1 MAEGENDTRG
11 VLIRPSPLLVVD
23 DQLSLSILSLSDA
36 REIFKLVDENRI
48 YLRKTLP
55 WLDEVNSLD
64 EQISYISHCISDYEL
79 YKGIMYSVSSD
90 GDIIGTIGLNSIDYE
105 NRSCGV
111 GYWVSE
117 EFAGKG
123 IATRCCSRLIDHCFN
138 DLNLH
143 RFVLEA
149 AIENIASCRVA
160 EKLGLR
166 LEGVIK
172 DREWLYDRF
181 LDANLYAVTKP
192 EWDSS
197 KSP

>member
-1 MAEGENDTRG
+1 MAEGENDTGG
-11 VLIRPSPLLVVD
+11 VPIRPSPLLVVD

-197 KSP
+197 KSH

>member
-1 MAEGENDTRG
+1 VAEGENDTRG

-192 EWDSS
+192 EWVSS

>member
-1 MAEGENDTRG
+1 MDEGENDVGDGLT
-11 VLIRPSPLLVVD
+11 RPSSLLTVD
-23 DQLSLSILSLSDA
+23 NQLSLSIISLSDA
-36 REIFKLVDENRI
+36 REIFKVVDENRI

-79 YKGIMYSVSSD
+79 HKGIMYSILFD
-90 GDIIGTIGLNSIDYE
+90 GDIIGTMGLNSIDYD
-105 NRSCGV
+105 NRSCAV
-111 GYWVSE
+111 GYCVSE

-123 IATRCCSRLIDHCFN
+123 IATRCCSRLIDHCFD

-149 AIENIASCRVA
+149 SVENIASCRVA

-166 LEGVIK
+166 LEGVTK

-192 EWDSS
+192 EWGN
-197 KSP
+197 

>member
-90 GDIIGTIGLNSIDYE
+90 GDIIGTIGLNLIDYE

-192 EWDSS
+192 EWVSS

>member
-1 MAEGENDTRG
+1 
-11 VLIRPSPLLVVD
+11 
-23 DQLSLSILSLSDA
+23 
-36 REIFKLVDENRI
+36 
-48 YLRKTLP
+48 
-55 WLDEVNSLD
+55 
-64 EQISYISHCISDYEL
+64 
-79 YKGIMYSVSSD
+79 MYSVSSD

-181 LDANLYAVTKP
+181 LDANLYAITKP
-192 EWDSS
+192 EWVSS

>member
-90 GDIIGTIGLNSIDYE
+90 GDIIGTIALNSIDYE

>member
-64 EQISYISHCISDYEL
+64 EQISHISHCISDYEL

-192 EWDSS
+192 EWVSS

>member
-1 MAEGENDTRG
+1 MDEGENDVGDGLT
-11 VLIRPSPLLVVD
+11 IPSSLLTVD
-23 DQLSLSILSLSDA
+23 NQLSLSIISLSDA
-36 REIFKLVDENRI
+36 REIFKVVDENRI

-79 YKGIMYSVSSD
+79 HKGIMYSILFD
-90 GDIIGTIGLNSIDYE
+90 GDIIGTMGLNSIDYE
-105 NRSCGV
+105 NRSCAV

-123 IATRCCSRLIDHCFN
+123 IATRCCSRLIDHCFD

-149 AIENIASCRVA
+149 SIENIASCRVA

-166 LEGVIK
+166 LEGVTK

-192 EWDSS
+192 DWGN
-197 KSP
+197 

>member
-1 MAEGENDTRG
+1 MDEGENDVGDGLT
-11 VLIRPSPLLVVD
+11 RPSSLLTVD
-23 DQLSLSILSLSDA
+23 NQLSLSIISLSDA
-36 REIFKLVDENRI
+36 REIFKVVDENRI

-79 YKGIMYSVSSD
+79 HKGIMYSILFD
-90 GDIIGTIGLNSIDYE
+90 GDIIGTMGLNSIDYE
-105 NRSCGV
+105 NRSCAV
-111 GYWVSE
+111 GYGVSE
-117 EFAGKG
+117 ECAGKG
-123 IATRCCSRLIDHCFN
+123 IATRCCSRLIDHCFD

-149 AIENIASCRVA
+149 SVENIASCRVA

-166 LEGVIK
+166 LEGVTK

-192 EWDSS
+192 DWGN
-197 KSP
+197 

>member
-1 MAEGENDTRG
+1 M
-11 VLIRPSPLLVVD
+11 
-23 DQLSLSILSLSDA
+23 
-36 REIFKLVDENRI
+36 FKLVDENRI

-64 EQISYISHCISDYEL
+64 EQISYISHCIADYEL

-90 GDIIGTIGLNSIDYE
+90 GHIIGTIGLNSIDYE
-105 NRSCGV
+105 NRACGV

-149 AIENIASCRVA
+149 SVENIASCRVA

-181 LDANLYAVTKP
+181 MDANLYAVTKP
-192 EWDSS
+192 EWSNS

>member
-1 MAEGENDTRG
+1 MAEGENDTG
-11 VLIRPSPLLVVD
+11 GDLTRPSPSLVVD
-23 DQLSLSILSLSDA
+23 NQLSLSILSLSDA
-36 REIFKLVDENRI
+36 KEVFKLVDENRI

-90 GDIIGTIGLNSIDYE
+90 GDIIGTIALNSIDYE

-192 EWDSS
+192 EWVSS

>member
-1 MAEGENDTRG
+1 MDEGENG
-11 VLIRPSPLLVVD
+11 VGGGLTRPSSLLTVD
-23 DQLSLSILSLSDA
+23 NQLRLSIICLSDA
-36 REIFKLVDENRI
+36 REIFKVVDENRI

-79 YKGIMYSVSSD
+79 HKGIMYSILFD
-90 GDIIGTIGLNSIDYE
+90 GDIIGTMGLNSIDYE
-105 NRSCGV
+105 NRSCAV

-123 IATRCCSRLIDHCFN
+123 IATRCCSRLIDHCFD

-149 AIENIASCRVA
+149 SIENIASCRVA

-166 LEGVIK
+166 LEGVTK

-192 EWDSS
+192 DWGN
-197 KSP
+197 

>member
-11 VLIRPSPLLVVD
+11 VLIRPRPLLVVD

-79 YKGIMYSVSSD
+79 YKGIMYSISSD

-192 EWDSS
+192 EWDIS

>member
-1 MAEGENDTRG
+1 MAEGENDTG
-11 VLIRPSPLLVVD
+11 GDLTRPSPSLVVD
-23 DQLSLSILSLSDA
+23 NQLSLSILSLSDA
-36 REIFKLVDENRI
+36 KEVFKLVDENRI

-105 NRSCGV
+105 NRVCGV

-192 EWDSS
+192 EWVSS

>member
-160 EKLGLR
+160 EKLGMR

-192 EWDSS
+192 EWVSS

>member
-90 GDIIGTIGLNSIDYE
+90 GDIIGTIGLNLIDYE

-197 KSP
+197 KSH

>member
-1 MAEGENDTRG
+1 MAEGENDTG
-11 VLIRPSPLLVVD
+11 GDLTRPSPSLVVD
-23 DQLSLSILSLSDA
+23 NQLSLSILSLSDA
-36 REIFKLVDENRI
+36 KEVFKLVDENRI

-105 NRSCGV
+105 NRACGV

-143 RFVLEA
+143 RFVLESSV
-149 AIENIASCRVA
+149 ENIASCRVA

-181 LDANLYAVTKP
+181 IDANLYAVTKP
-192 EWDSS
+192 EWSNS

>member
-79 YKGIMYSVSSD
+79 YKGIMYSISSD

-192 EWDSS
+192 EWDIS

>member
-1 MAEGENDTRG
+1 MAEGKNDGGGGLTG
-11 VLIRPSPLLVVD
+11 LSPLLIVD
-23 DQLSLSILSLSDA
+23 GQVRLSMLSLSDA
-36 REIFKLVDENRI
+36 REIFRVVEENRV

-64 EQISYISHCISDYEL
+64 EQISYIYHCISDYEL
-79 YKGIMYSVSSD
+79 NKGIMYSIISD
-90 GDIIGTIGLNSIDYE
+90 GDIIGTMGLNSIDYG

-149 AIENIASCRVA
+149 TVDNIASCRVA

-181 LDANLYAVTKP
+181 RDANLYAITRP
-192 EWDSS
+192 EWDN
-197 KSP
+197 

>member
-1 MAEGENDTRG
+1 VAEGKDDGGSGLT
-11 VLIRPSPLLVVD
+11 RPSSLLTVD
-23 DQLSLSILSLSDA
+23 TQLSLSILSLSDA
-36 REIFKLVDENRI
+36 MEIFKVVEENRI

-55 WLDEVNSLD
+55 WLDEVNTLD

-79 YKGIMYSVSSD
+79 HKGIMYSIKSD
-90 GDIIGTIGLNSIDYE
+90 GDIIGTMGLNSIDYE
-105 NRSCGV
+105 NMSCGV

-149 AIENIASCRVA
+149 SVENIASCRVA

-166 LEGVIK
+166 LEGVTK

-192 EWDSS
+192 EWDD
-197 KSP
+197 

>member
-197 KSP
+197 KSH

>member
-55 WLDEVNSLD
+55 GLDEVNSLD

-192 EWDSS
+192 EWVSS

>member
-1 MAEGENDTRG
+1 MADGENDTGG
-11 VLIRPSPLLVVD
+11 VPIRPSPLLVVD

-192 EWDSS
+192 EWVSS
-197 KSP
+197 KST

>member
-1 MAEGENDTRG
+1 MAEGENDTG
-11 VLIRPSPLLVVD
+11 GDLTRPSPLLIVD
-23 DQLSLSILSLSDA
+23 SQLSLSILSLSDA

-64 EQISYISHCISDYEL
+64 DQISYISHCISDYEL
-79 YKGIMYSVSSD
+79 HKGIMYSILSD

-149 AIENIASCRVA
+149 SVENIASCRVA

-192 EWDSS
+192 EWDNS

>member
-90 GDIIGTIGLNSIDYE
+90 GDIIGTIALNSIDYE

-192 EWDSS
+192 EWVSS

>member
-79 YKGIMYSVSSD
+79 Y
-90 GDIIGTIGLNSIDYE
+90 T
-105 NRSCGV
+105 
-111 GYWVSE
+111 
-117 EFAGKG
+117 
-123 IATRCCSRLIDHCFN
+123 
-138 DLNLH
+138 
-143 RFVLEA
+143 
-149 AIENIASCRVA
+149 
-160 EKLGLR
+160 
-166 LEGVIK
+166 
-172 DREWLYDRF
+172 
-181 LDANLYAVTKP
+181 
-192 EWDSS
+192 
-197 KSP
+197 

>member
-1 MAEGENDTRG
+1 VAEGKDDGGSGLT
-11 VLIRPSPLLVVD
+11 RPSSLLTVD
-23 DQLSLSILSLSDA
+23 TQLSLSILSLSDA
-36 REIFKLVDENRI
+36 MEIFKVVEENRI

-55 WLDEVNSLD
+55 WLDEVNTLD

-79 YKGIMYSVSSD
+79 HKGIMYSIKSD
-90 GDIIGTIGLNSIDYE
+90 GDIIGTMGLNSIDYE
-105 NRSCGV
+105 NMSCGV
-111 GYWVSE
+111 GYWVSK

-149 AIENIASCRVA
+149 SVENIASCRVA

-166 LEGVIK
+166 LEGVTK

-192 EWDSS
+192 EWDN
-197 KSP
+197 

>member
-1 MAEGENDTRG
+1 MAEGENDTGG
-11 VLIRPSPLLVVD
+11 VPIRPSPLLVVD
-23 DQLSLSILSLSDA
+23 DHLSLSILSLSDA

>member
-1 MAEGENDTRG
+1 MAEGENDTG
-11 VLIRPSPLLVVD
+11 GDLTRPSPSLVVD
-23 DQLSLSILSLSDA
+23 NQLSLSILSLSDA
-36 REIFKLVDENRI
+36 KEVFKLVDENRI

-79 YKGIMYSVSSD
+79 YKGIMYSISSD

-105 NRSCGV
+105 NRACGV

-149 AIENIASCRVA
+149 SVENIASCRVA

-166 LEGVIK
+166 LEGVTK
-172 DREWLYDRF
+172 DREWLYD
-181 LDANLYAVTKP
+181 LSLIHI
-192 EWDSS
+192 
-197 KSP
+197 

>member
-1 MAEGENDTRG
+1 MAEGENGTGGDLT
-11 VLIRPSPLLVVD
+11 RPSPSLVVD
-23 DQLSLSILSLSDA
+23 NQLSLSILSLSDA

-192 EWDSS
+192 EWVSS

>member
-1 MAEGENDTRG
+1 MAEVGNVGEG
-11 VLIRPSPLLVVD
+11 GLSRPSSLLTID
-23 DQLSLSILSLSDA
+23 NQLSLSILSLSDA
-36 REIFKLVDENRI
+36 REIFKLVEENRT

-64 EQISYISHCISDYEL
+64 EQISYISHCILDYEL
-79 YKGIMYSVSSD
+79 QKGIMYSIRFD
-90 GDIIGTIGLNSIDYE
+90 GEIIGTMELNSIDHE

-111 GYWVSE
+111 GYWVSQ

-149 AIENIASCRVA
+149 TVENIASCRVA
-160 EKLGLR
+160 EKLGMR
-166 LEGVIK
+166 LEGVTK

-181 LDANLYAVTKP
+181 LDANLYAVTKT
-192 EWDSS
+192 EWNNR